1 LRLGRKPG
9 LSLHRYS
16 GELLCRTKQMCSK
29 KEITIFF
36 YSHNRLEIAKPFENP
51 GPEGLDAIL
60 FITMNSKNGK
70 CLYIY

>member
-1 LRLGRKPG
+1 LGLGRKPG

-29 KEITIFF
+29 NEITIFF
-36 YSHNRLEIAKPFENP
+36 YSRNGLEIAKPFENP

-60 FITMNSKNGK
+60 FIAMNSKNGEYL
-70 CLYIY
+70 CIH